1 MANKLTVLLVDDHA
15 LVRRG
20 FRRMLEDEP
29 TFHVTGEASDGL
41 EAVKLAQELRPD
53 VIVMDCALPQMNG
66 IEASRRILAKLPDT
80 AILMLSMHSEDTLV
94 KQALE
99 AGARGYILKN
109 AMDLDLVSAIK
120 KVAEGK
126 TVLDPQIARSGALK
140 GERDTGLTQREL
152 EILQHIV
159 AGKSNKEIAT
169 ELNLSVN
176 TVSVHRANIMD
187 ALGIHRPPS
196 WWSMRS
202 AIAGLAGRP
211 PLYRRR
217 YIDSHRKCWFAFHIK
232 CPQRS

>member
-1 MANKLTVLLVDDHA
+1 MPTKLKVLLVDDHA

-20 FRRMLEDEP
+20 FRRMLEDEIS
-29 TFHVTGEASDGL
+29 FQVIGEASDGA
-41 EAVKLAQELRPD
+41 EALKRAEELRPD
-53 VIVMDCALPQMNG
+53 VIVMDCALPQVNG
-66 IEASRRILAKLPDT
+66 IDATRQILKKLPDT
-80 AILMLSMHSEDTLV
+80 AVLMLSMHSEDTLV
-94 KQALE
+94 RQAME

-120 KVAEGK
+120 KVAAGE
-126 TVLDPQIARSGALK
+126 TVLDPQISRGGTLK

-187 ALGIHRPPS
+187 ALGIHKTAELVVY
-196 WWSMRS
+196 
-202 AIAGLAGRP
+202 AIRKGLVSIA
-211 PLYRRR
+211 
-217 YIDSHRKCWFAFHIK
+217 
-232 CPQRS
+232 